1 MTNNNF
7 VQYFMSYDAEV
18 KGWIDFEVLIKN
30 ITTDIEKVM
39 NRIDDMNAKG
49 EDKHK
54 YGIIGNVR
62 EILLARSFSK
72 IFEIDEGNGIY
83 IKKELANDL
92 VG

>member
-1 MTNNNF
+1 MRSQLENLLLN
-7 VQYFMSYDAEV
+7 Y
-18 KGWIDFEVLIKN
+18 
-30 ITTDIEKVM
+30 IEKVM

-92 VG
+92 VGINRKAVIKIFMR